1 MNAENSATSHQ
12 PEAPAPPALSDHVP
26 GWAPLVL
33 KIGIPLVILLA
44 VGLFFYYRDRVSTD
58 DAQVDGHL
66 IPIACKVYGSVEK
79 VWVEDNQL
87 VKAGDPLVTLDPRDL
102 KAKADQANA
111 AVTQAQ
117 AQIESAQADLERAKV
132 GYEQGRGADTQAA
145 QASLDSRKAS
155 FDKAKADLQRMKPL
169 AEREEI
175 SALQFDSYRTQSDVA
190 ENEWKAAQ
198 RRLSSLQQ
206 EAAMRKVNVAAQAG
220 KLAQS
225 QAQFEQAKANKAAL
239 DLQLGYTQIT
249 APVDGSVTR
258 KTVEAGQ
265 IIQPGQGLLTLIP
278 LNEIWVTANFK
289 ETQLKKVVP
298 GQAAEVSVDMNG
310 VVLHG
315 HVDSISGST
324 GSRMSLL
331 PPENA
336 VGNFVK
342 VVQRIP
348 VKIRIDDEDARRI
361 TLRPGMNVEATI
373 FTK

>member
-1 MNAENSATSHQ
+1 MNAETPATSHQ

-206 EAAMRKVNVAAQAG
+206 EADMRKVNVAAQAG